1 MGKSALLSN
10 GKGSNADKVQDS
22 DTSCLG
28 LVLELLA
35 TTACTSYS
43 NSLSESV
50 RFLESQLQA
59 ERHRSAVLRQEAEGL
74 RKSLEHS
81 DAYFLVQQQA
91 LEDFSAKQDKANKT
105 AKEDYLEDSETT
117 PKSCLGLVFELLATT
132 ACTSYSN
139 SLSESVRFLESQL
152 QAKRHRSAVLRQ
164 EAEGLRKSLEHSDAY
179 FLVQQQ
185 ALEDFSTKQD
195 KANQLAKLIASMVD
209 TQYNVS

>member
-10 GKGSNADKVQDS
+10 RKGSNADKVQDSDTSLLFSNKADKTAKENYLQDS

-50 RFLESQLQA
+50 WFLESQLQA
-59 ERHRSAVLRQEAEGL
+59 ERHRSAVLRQEAKGL

-91 LEDFSAKQDKANKT
+91 LEDFSAKQDKANK
-105 AKEDYLEDSETT
+105 
-117 PKSCLGLVFELLATT
+117 
-132 ACTSYSN
+132 
-139 SLSESVRFLESQL
+139 
-152 QAKRHRSAVLRQ
+152 
-164 EAEGLRKSLEHSDAY
+164 
-179 FLVQQQ
+179 
-185 ALEDFSTKQD
+185 
-195 KANQLAKLIASMVD
+195 LAKLIASMVD
-209 TQYNVS
+209 TQDNVS